1 MNESEWHNNIE
12 KLKSVERLN
21 VSKKEI
27 HHELK
32 NSLLN
37 SLPNES
43 FGILLSGGIDSSLI
57 AKICKDQD
65 LNFRCFCV
73 GIKDAQDLIAAK
85 ETARILELELVSK
98 EFELEEIEDL
108 LLKAIEILPRPKIE
122 NDNYIEYMVK
132 LSVSAVMLA
141 GLNLG
146 KETHFISGIGAE
158 ELFAGYNRHRKALD
172 TGGTWRGNTIK
183 ELKEESWEGLKRF
196 HNLVISRDK
205 VISESIGK
213 SILSPYISNEMII
226 LAMNLQNKDKID
238 SISNKKI
245 LREIATEIGVPK
257 IAAERKKKGAQYG
270 SGFDKAILK
279 LAKLNGFKLKKRYIE
294 SLLNKL
300 KT

>member
-27 HHELK
+27 YHELK

-73 GIKDAQDLIAAK
+73 GIKDAQDLLAAK
-85 ETARILELELVSK
+85 ETARILDLELVSK

-172 TGGTWRGNTIK
+172 TGGMWRGNIIK

-205 VISESIGK
+205 AISESIGK

-226 LAMNLQNKDKID
+226 LAMNLQNEDKID

-279 LAKLNGFKLKKRYIE
+279 LAKLSGFKLKKRYIE

>member
-85 ETARILELELVSK
+85 ETARILDLELVSK

-172 TGGTWRGNTIK
+172 TGGMWRGNIIK

-205 VISESIGK
+205 AISESIGK

-226 LAMNLQNKDKID
+226 LAMNLQNEDKID
-238 SISNKKI
+238 SMSNKKI

>member
-85 ETARILELELVSK
+85 ETARILDLELVSK

-172 TGGTWRGNTIK
+172 TGGMWRGNIIK

-205 VISESIGK
+205 AISESIGK

-226 LAMNLQNKDKID
+226 LAMNLQNEDKID

>member
-27 HHELK
+27 HYELK

-85 ETARILELELVSK
+85 ETARILDLELVSK

-172 TGGTWRGNTIK
+172 TGGTWRGNIIK

-205 VISESIGK
+205 AISESIGK

-226 LAMNLQNKDKID
+226 LAMNLQNEDKID

>member
-85 ETARILELELVSK
+85 ETARILDLELVSK

-108 LLKAIEILPRPKIE
+108 LLKAIKILPRPKIE

-172 TGGTWRGNTIK
+172 TGGMWRGNIIK

-205 VISESIGK
+205 AISESIGK

-226 LAMNLQNKDKID
+226 LAMNLQNEDKID
-238 SISNKKI
+238 SMSNKKI

>member
-27 HHELK
+27 HYELK

-73 GIKDAQDLIAAK
+73 GIKDAQDLLAAK
-85 ETARILELELVSK
+85 ETARILDLELVSK

-172 TGGTWRGNTIK
+172 TGGMWRGNIIK

-205 VISESIGK
+205 AISESIGK

-226 LAMNLQNKDKID
+226 LAMNLQNEDKID